1 MECIFHIDADLKS
14 SFLAWKLKMKPS
26 MLAALLKRRADGS
39 DEAFIV
45 LDVRDDDCLGGH
57 IPGRYCNSVFL

>member
-1 MECIFHIDADLKS
+1 
-14 SFLAWKLKMKPS
+14 MKPS
-26 MLAALLKRRADGS
+26 MLAGLLKRRADGS

-57 IPGRYCNSVFL
+57 IPGRYCNSVFS